1 LVKNKA
7 GHCSRRSALAFE
19 AKTIS
24 SKSHRDTVT
33 WLPKHAFQI
42 AVATVLLGFILV
54 NAIAPAAAQDG
65 WVTLFDGKNL
75 DQWDQ
80 VGGSNWHIA
89 VKV

>member
-1 LVKNKA
+1 MT
-7 GHCSRRSALAFE
+7 R
-19 AKTIS
+19 
-24 SKSHRDTVT
+24 
-33 WLPKHAFQI
+33 LPKHALQI

-80 VGGSNWHIA
+80 VGGSNSPVPPPLDLPGYSSGQEHG
-89 VKV
+89 KLT